1 MTQLTVDMRTLD
13 LRQASK
19 QPVTGRHVRNLQGLL
34 NVWLRSFDEEP
45 IPLLEL
51 DGVAGGK
58 TAGLTARFQEA
69 HGLTVDA
76 VVGPRTW
83 SRLIEQSEER

>member
-1 MTQLTVDMRTLD
+1 MAELTVDMRTLD
-13 LRQASK
+13 LGHASE

-51 DGVAGGK
+51 DGVAGEK
-58 TAGLTARFQEA
+58 TAGITVRFQEA
-69 HGLTVDA
+69 HELAADA

-83 SRLIEQSEER
+83 SNLIEQSEEP